1 MGPSCSSA
9 ETQVC
14 HRSYII
20 AARFNTDN
28 KMIHTDLLLNIES
41 MYKMFSERNLLA
53 CNTFYALAERRPDIK
68 CPSPFVFYALTLI
81 SLVQLLDNFY
91 KLNLPIIYRS
101 SSYLVISPLLAKAE
115 GDYSFRFRPSVR
127 PSH

>member
-1 MGPSCSSA
+1 MQIEQNIVEIIFVGS
-9 ETQVC
+9 TQ
-14 HRSYII
+14 
-20 AARFNTDN
+20 N
-28 KMIHTDLLLNIES
+28 IHTDVLLNIES
-41 MYKMFSERNLLA
+41 MYKMFSERNLLT

-91 KLNLPIIYRS
+91 KLNFPIIYRS